1 METMNISLWPRGQY
15 NKNKHHKM
23 KTQSEERF
31 EEAFENIL
39 EGNLQNAAAILE
51 EEHRKDPKNISV
63 LLEWAISI
71 IFSVK
76 CQSRSIIIRRYSK
89 LNHRVLTLCTGWEW
103 LSISRRISPKQLLSS
118 IG

>member
-1 METMNISLWPRGQY
+1 MFMETMNISLWPRGQY

-63 LLEWAISI
+63 LLELGNI
-71 IFSVK
+71 
-76 CQSRSIIIRRYSK
+76 
-89 LNHRVLTLCTGWEW
+89 
-103 LSISRRISPKQLLSS
+103 
-118 IG
+118 